1 MAIQFQKATWNFK
14 HKLWNAGQFLFLVV
28 MCLIKCNVQ
37 FLEVAMYSKINKS
50 KSKVSFEKQ
59 KRSLLGLQSR
69 KYDILPVSS
78 MWKK

>member
-14 HKLWNAGQFLFLVV
+14 RKLWNAGQFLFFFV

-59 KRSLLGLQSR
+59 KRNLLGLQSR